1 MDFSSICVSSVDFS
15 TVRVE
20 DGDMLGSSQ
29 LSQQVAQKTE
39 FLFADKSKQAW
50 GNQFLKKKTLL
61 NKG

>member
-39 FLFADKSKQAW
+39 LLFADKSKQA
-50 GNQFLKKKTLL
+50 
-61 NKG
+61 